1 MKIKIKQIRIIN
13 DSKNNSSNMENRN
26 NTKSL

>member
-1 MKIKIKQIRIIN
+1 MDLKNIFKINFILIN

-26 NTKSL
+26 NS